1 MMRRID
7 LIFKNTLFS
16 FNKMTVDQEI
26 SQITELFNDSLSLPK
41 NPIVQSLRAKLLN
54 LGLPTLGTRQTLTK
68 RLKKHYSTQST
79 VPKNIAAAPT
89 IAYYCVIDFEAT
101 CIENAGFD
109 YENEI
114 IEFPAILIH
123 AKSLTIV
130 LFYFII

>member
-1 MMRRID
+1 
-7 LIFKNTLFS
+7 
-16 FNKMTVDQEI
+16 MTVDQEI
-26 SQITELFNDSLSLPK
+26 TELSTQLNDSLSLPK
-41 NPIVQSLRAKLLN
+41 NPIVQSLRAKLLS

-79 VPKNIAAAPT
+79 VPKNIAAAPA

-101 CIENAGFD
+101 CVENAGFD

-123 AKSLTIV
+123 AKSFTVV
-130 LFYFII
+130 LFYLY